1 MKKKRESV
9 QRPGG
14 LAGQAVKNLFEQPA
28 TQSLPFGRE
37 GIQKGYRGK
46 LLYDPQN
53 CINCVMC
60 MRDCPTGAI
69 TIENKGT
76 KEAKDMHAYLNVGRC
91 VFCCQCVDTC
101 PKKCLSFS
109 SDVMLASFSRDSLCV
124 EL

>member
-1 MKKKRESV
+1 MKNNKE
-9 QRPGG
+9 RPGG
-14 LAGQAVKNLFEQPA
+14 LAKQAIANLFRKPA
-28 TQSLPFGRE
+28 TQVHQFGEE

-46 LLYDPQN
+46 LLYDPST

-69 TIENKGT
+69 TIKNHGT
-76 KEAKDMHAYLNVGRC
+76 KEEKDMHAYLNLGRC

-101 PKKCLSFS
+101 PKKSLSFS
-109 SDVMLASFSRDSLCV
+109 SDVLLASFSREGLDI

>member
-69 TIENKGT
+69 TIVNDGT
-76 KEAKDMHAYLNVGRC
+76 KDERNMRAVLDLGKC